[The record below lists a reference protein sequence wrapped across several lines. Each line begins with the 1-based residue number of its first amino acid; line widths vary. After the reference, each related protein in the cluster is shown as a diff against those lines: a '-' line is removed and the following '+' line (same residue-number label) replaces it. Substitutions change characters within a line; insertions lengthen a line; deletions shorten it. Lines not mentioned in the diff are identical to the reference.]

1 MGAAVVPI
9 AKNTFKEAVRQ
20 PVFWILI
27 FMSLLLI
34 WVTANLP
41 LWTITGN
48 QDDEKLAKD
57 IGLAALTMCALLVA
71 LFACSSVIS
80 AELDSKTALTVL
92 SKPVTRGQFVV
103 GKYLGIALLVLLACA
118 IVGAVLIAFIC
129 WYKVGPREGEYL
141 DHPDE
146 GVRSAVMERIRRDR
160 MIVAQTI
167 TQGTVLSYLQVML
180 LSAVAVAI
188 STRVGMVINMTVCI
202 FLFVIGHMADWTR
215 SLIEHAFD
223 GGRITEGGS
232 RILVVIWKVVYAI
245 LPNLDNT
252 QAQMTLAQGR
262 LLSGGYL
269 GWALVHSVLYIV
281 AALLFGTWLLR
292 RREIS

>member
-1 MGAAVVPI
+1 
-9 AKNTFKEAVRQ
+9 
-20 PVFWILI
+20 
-27 FMSLLLI
+27 
-34 WVTANLP
+34 
-41 LWTITGN
+41 
-48 QDDEKLAKD
+48 
-57 IGLAALTMCALLVA
+57 
-71 LFACSSVIS
+71 
-80 AELDSKTALTVL
+80 
-92 SKPVTRGQFVV
+92 
-103 GKYLGIALLVLLACA
+103 
-118 IVGAVLIAFIC
+118 
-129 WYKVGPREGEYL
+129 
-141 DHPDE
+141 
-146 GVRSAVMERIRRDR
+146 
-160 MIVAQTI
+160 
-167 TQGTVLSYLQVML
+167 
-180 LSAVAVAI
+180 
-188 STRVGMVINMTVCI
+188 
-202 FLFVIGHMADWTR
+202 MADWTR